1 MNVQNKHR
9 CYYKMISK
17 LLAILDMLLDW
28 DFKVKIFLEMP
39 PLKNDINYISIQV
52 LGWICVFLPF

>member
-39 PLKNDINYISIQV
+39 PLKNDTNYISIQV
-52 LGWICVFLPF
+52 LG